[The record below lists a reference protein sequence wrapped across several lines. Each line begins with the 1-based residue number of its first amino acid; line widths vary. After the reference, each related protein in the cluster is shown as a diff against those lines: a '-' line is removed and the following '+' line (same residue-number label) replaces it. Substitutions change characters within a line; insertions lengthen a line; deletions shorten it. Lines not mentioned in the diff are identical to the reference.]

1 MALTEKVEI
10 DQIEIVKQWNI
21 QVRQA
26 TIIERDGEFVSRT
39 FHRWVLTP
47 DMDISDQEQK
57 VQDIA
62 NAAWTPEVRQAYETF
77 KVEQAN
83 RVGVV

>member
-1 MALTEKVEI
+1 MALTESTKI
-10 DQIEIVKQWNI
+10 DQIEVVNDWNI

-57 VQDIA
+57 VKDIA
-62 NAAWTPEVRQAYETF
+62 NAAWTPEVRAAYEAF

-83 RVGVV
+83 RLKP

>member
-1 MALTEKVEI
+1 MALTEKTEI
-10 DQIEIVKQWNI
+10 DKIELVQDFFV

-47 DMDISDQEQK
+47 DMDISTQEQK
-57 VQDIA
+57 VKDIA

-77 KVEQAN
+77 KVEQAQ
-83 RVGVV
+83 RLL